1 LDSTGPQELALGEAG
16 TTPDEVAAGRDGH
29 ERYPAFKLPGGPP
42 FILPPGAG
50 NFGPKNID
58 SSPAAVVAASALNCL
73 TALSVGK
80 RLPFCGGGG
89 VDPSG
94 TVVDQD
100 GQPISGATV
109 TILRAGAQTGPFVPT
124 PNGSALTDPG
134 TNPETTGT
142 NGVFHWDVLA
152 GWYEVQASAKG
163 CFAPGKP
170 ADPVVTSPPLSV
182 PPPQLGIIL
191 TMECPASLP
200 AGPSVTGVSPD
211 RVAASGGAT
220 VTISGTNLTQTT
232 AVEVGGRPV
241 ATFKVE
247 SPTSVLAKLRHG
259 SGTMAVV
266 VVTREGKS
274 GASKSAAVA
283 YLGAPVVT
291 KSTIASRHT
300 RQGAVVVLVG
310 SGMAGA
316 TGVTLNGKAMPF
328 TVASGADL
336 VVITRLSGTVRVQ
349 VTSACP
355 GGIAPPAATSCGV
368 SAARNLRV

>member
-1 LDSTGPQELALGEAG
+1 
-16 TTPDEVAAGRDGH
+16 
-29 ERYPAFKLPGGPP
+29 
-42 FILPPGAG
+42 
-50 NFGPKNID
+50 
-58 SSPAAVVAASALNCL
+58 
-73 TALSVGK
+73 
-80 RLPFCGGGG
+80 
-89 VDPSG
+89 
-94 TVVDQD
+94 
-100 GQPISGATV
+100 
-109 TILRAGAQTGPFVPT
+109 
-124 PNGSALTDPG
+124 
-134 TNPETTGT
+134 
-142 NGVFHWDVLA
+142 
-152 GWYEVQASAKG
+152 
-163 CFAPGKP
+163 
-170 ADPVVTSPPLSV
+170 
-182 PPPQLGIIL
+182 
-191 TMECPASLP
+191 MECPASLP